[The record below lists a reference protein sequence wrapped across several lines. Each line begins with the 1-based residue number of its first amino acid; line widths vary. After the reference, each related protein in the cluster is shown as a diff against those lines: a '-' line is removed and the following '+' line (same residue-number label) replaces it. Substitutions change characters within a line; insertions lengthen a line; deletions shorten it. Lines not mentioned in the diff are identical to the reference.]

1 MENEVHRQP
10 APAPYPHC
18 YGCGAENPIGLK
30 LDFELDGNELRARFV
45 PTDDHQGYP
54 GIVHGGVIS
63 SLLYELMANMPRYL
77 GDDAVLHRSAV
88 TFHRPVPVAEPLLV
102 FARVVEKTPRGWRLA
117 AELSDENGRRLA
129 SATGEAIRPASKQE
143 EGAPGR

>member
-45 PTDDHQGYP
+45 PMDDHQGYP

-63 SLLYELMANMPRYL
+63 SLLYEVMANVTRYL
-77 GDDAVLHRSAV
+77 GDEGVLRRYAVEFR
-88 TFHRPVPVAEPLLV
+88 RPAPVGKPLLV
-102 FARVVEKTPRGWRLA
+102 TAKVVEEIPRGWRLA
-117 AELSDENGRRLA
+117 AVILDESDHRLA
-129 SATGEAIRPASKQE
+129 SATGESVRQDRHNLQT
-143 EGAPGR
+143 G